1 VLSGRV
7 QPAGNVLVVDDL
19 GSAAA
24 TSTAVLLAER
34 GCAVEVVTSGM
45 VVGADLGLTLD
56 AERWHVRAAELGI
69 GQHPDLVVTG
79 IDGGSVTLLHH
90 PTGRSVLRRVD
101 WVVVAT
107 AATPADELW
116 RELRGGELEV
126 HRIGDCVAPR
136 RTSAATLE
144 GERVGAAL

>member
-1 VLSGRV
+1 VEPSG
-7 QPAGNVLVVDDL
+7 AVLVVDDL

-34 GCAVEVVTSGM
+34 GCTVEVVTSGM
-45 VVGADLGLTLD
+45 VVGADLGLILE
-56 AERWHVRAAELGI
+56 AEGWHVRAAELGI
-69 GQHPDLVVTG
+69 TQGTDLVVTG
-79 IDGGSVTLLHH
+79 VAGSRVTLLHH
-90 PTGRSVLRRVD
+90 PTGQPGDRTVD

-107 AATPADELW
+107 WPTPADELW

-136 RTSAATLE
+136 RTSAATVE